1 MQLLINLL
9 RGAVGGI
16 SNTSMSRTGNDER
29 AANSAETHDVDVASG
44 RLGGDNDHR

>member
-16 SNTSMSRTGNDER
+16 PDTSTSGTHNDDR
-29 AANSAETHDVDVASG
+29 AANIAETHDIDEASSG
-44 RLGGDNDHR
+44 FGGDNDHR